1 MAQNNN
7 YQQGGAQHPYP
18 SSSMPSQPILQ
29 PALQTPRLNQR
40 APFPPNNNNNNN
52 NFIDQSFYNN
62 NNQQNP
68 MYNQNLMPGFNQMP
82 PNFNPNGQM
91 MNFNQPLPP
100 QQQQMGNFMQQQP
113 PPMMGNNFDYQ
124 SQMPNYNQPP
134 HMMPPN
140 SYSNYP
146 TQQPPP
152 QSQHHLQPLPQQQH
166 LPPPAPSRLKQL
178 DHRDSNV
185 LNMIPSNKNQR
196 NESVAPELNSFRQEK
211 LIKLMDLSP
220 APYDMM

>member
-7 YQQGGAQHPYP
+7 YQQGGTQFPYP
-18 SSSMPSQPILQ
+18 SSSMPQPMLQ

-40 APFPPNNNNNNN
+40 APFPPNNNNNN
-52 NFIDQSFYNN
+52 FIDQSFYNNNNN

-91 MNFNQPLPP
+91 MNFNQPPP
-100 QQQQMGNFMQQQP
+100 PQQMGNFMQQQPP

-134 HMMPPN
+134 PMMPPN

-146 TQQPPP
+146 PQPPP
-152 QSQHHLQPLPQQQH
+152 QSQHHLQP

-211 LIKLMDLSP
+211 LIKLLDLSP